1 MPDQSVLWV
10 LVVQAKVTGR
20 WVLQVIYT
28 LYFLARLPRADAAMG
43 AESDGFL
50 RTKPFRRPDAG
61 QSHLRATAVNDV
73 QAGSSKGSVIK
84 LRVATY
90 NIHKGV
96 TGIRGRP
103 RIHDVRMALD
113 AIDADIVFLQEV
125 QDRNERL
132 ASHPG
137 YPTSGTQLDF
147 LATGAYEHR
156 AYGMNAAYPHGHHG
170 NAILSRHRIVT
181 HTNHDISDH
190 VLEKRG
196 LLHAVTRFGR
206 GKGREVHLIC
216 VHFGLIKRSRL
227 RQATFLADFVQR
239 EVPAKA
245 PLIIAGDFND
255 WQQRVD
261 RVLRDRL
268 GVEEVA
274 VASTSETPD
283 RGVLDWLLP
292 WRTASDTQAGVARTF
307 PSFAPWLTLDRIY
320 VRGFQV
326 LDMHVPKGM
335 AWARCSD
342 HAPLIAE
349 LELRPARA

>member
-1 MPDQSVLWV
+1 M
-10 LVVQAKVTGR
+10 
-20 WVLQVIYT
+20 
-28 LYFLARLPRADAAMG
+28 
-43 AESDGFL
+43 
-50 RTKPFRRPDAG
+50 
-61 QSHLRATAVNDV
+61 
-73 QAGSSKGSVIK
+73 K

-103 RIHDVRMALD
+103 RIHDVRLALQ

-125 QDRNERL
+125 QDRNERM
-132 ASHPG
+132 ARHPG
-137 YPTSGTQLDF
+137 YPFGTQLAF
-147 LATGAYEHR
+147 LASGVYAHH
-156 AYGMNAAYPHGHHG
+156 AYGMNAVYPHGNHG
-170 NAILSRHRIVT
+170 NAILSRHRIT
-181 HTNHDISDH
+181 DSTNHDISDH

-196 LLHAVTRFGR
+196 LLHAVTRLGA

-216 VHFGLIKRSRL
+216 VHFGLIKRSRV
-227 RQATFLADFVQR
+227 RQAAFLADFVQR
-239 EVPAKA
+239 EVPARA

-261 RVLRDRL
+261 EVLRERL

-274 VASTSETPD
+274 VAATPAAQDGGLLD
-283 RGVLDWLLP
+283 RLLS
-292 WRTASDTQAGVARTF
+292 WRPASDVQAGVSRTF
-307 PSFAPWLTLDRIY
+307 PSFAPWLRLDRIY

-326 LDMHVPKGM
+326 LDMYVPQGL

-349 LELRPARA
+349 LALEPARLRPQAATRLAEEAASEALPPI